1 MNGNL
6 RRVPATLDL
15 KTLLASVEAAPPIDG
30 AEVVAAALT
39 EALGARDVSFLIADY
54 SGRSLI
60 RLSHVRRTNADDD
73 DVNRERSQAVP
84 LAGTLHGRAL
94 ASQEIQIDREARE
107 FRVIAPVT
115 SRGEAVGVLELG
127 LDDEP
132 DQQTLATVSAVGH
145 VLAYVVIANRR
156 FTDLF
161 DWGQRSVPLSLE
173 AELQHRLLP
182 ASYTCEGGQ
191 FTLAGWLEPAGDV
204 GGDTFDFSV
213 ERDTLH
219 LSITDAMGHTLSAA
233 VLATVLVGALRNTR
247 RRGVNLEEQ
256 TRLANQALCE
266 FAGEVGFVTGQ
277 VVRVDHASG
286 IARIVN
292 AGHPMPI
299 LLREGRAETVGLAPG
314 LPFGIAPDAEYP
326 VQELE
331 LQAGDRL
338 LFLTDGILERN
349 AADVDARDFLAQ
361 TRHLH
366 AREAA
371 QALTQAVVE
380 ACGGVLRDDATVLCV
395 DWHGGRVGERDAP
408 AGADH

>member
-132 DQQTLATVSAVGH
+132 DQQTLATLSAVGH

-299 LLREGRAETVGLAPG
+299 L
-314 LPFGIAPDAEYP
+314 
-326 VQELE
+326 
-331 LQAGDRL
+331 
-338 LFLTDGILERN
+338 TDGILERN